1 MQPCMSLWL
10 VVHQSHRMLAAM
22 FVFLQ
27 EAEGK
32 AIIHDLVKHSDV
44 LLENFVPGMWAIR
57 YSRGSDISQHEID
70 LLYDG

>member
-1 MQPCMSLWL
+1 
-10 VVHQSHRMLAAM
+10 MLAAM
-22 FVFLQ
+22 VDFLQ

-70 LLYDG
+70 LLYDGMTV